1 MRTPTSLRA
10 NRKPPLTDAERH
22 KRFVETAEK
31 VGASEDRAE
40 FDAAFEKV
48 ARPPST
54 ASKGSLTKARL

>member
-1 MRTPTSLRA
+1 MAKTP
-10 NRKPPLTDAERH
+10 KPEKTPKLTDAERH

-48 ARPPST
+48 TKSKRSST
-54 ASKGSLTKARL
+54 APESPRAKP